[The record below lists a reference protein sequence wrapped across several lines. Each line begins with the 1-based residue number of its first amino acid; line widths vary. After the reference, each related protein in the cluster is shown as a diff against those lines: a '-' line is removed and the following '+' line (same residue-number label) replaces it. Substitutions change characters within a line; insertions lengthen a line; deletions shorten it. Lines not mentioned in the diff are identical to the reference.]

1 MKKNVLTLLV
11 AFCTCLPIS
20 AEELCNYVENE
31 SSLGINMVY
40 VEGGTFL
47 MGTNKDKYREF
58 DEENVHLVKLD
69 DFYIGKTEITI
80 AQFAKFVE
88 ETNYKTDAEIKG
100 RSYIWD
106 DEKALMVEKENVN
119 WRCNELGE
127 LINENDY
134 SYYPVVYISWQD
146 ATAFCN
152 WLSEKTGKKYS
163 LPTEAQWE
171 YAAKGGK
178 LTKGYLYSG
187 SNDLNEVRCASLPCS
202 SNCVANELGL
212 FDMSGGV
219 SEWCRDS
226 YAEYEPFY
234 CVDPCVKYGEDCVVR
249 GGSYLSYDE
258 TSRFNE
264 RVDVYFCEEDFR
276 MCETTSRMRAPKDR
290 VSKTIGCRLVINL

>member
-31 SSLGINMVY
+31 SSLDINMVY
-40 VEGGTFL
+40 VEGGTFQ
-47 MGTNKDKYREF
+47 MGTNKDKYREI

-119 WRCNELGE
+119 WQCNELGE
-127 LINENDY
+127 LINKNDY

-171 YAAKGGK
+171 YAARGGK
-178 LTKGYLYSG
+178 YSKGYMYSG
-187 SNDLNEVRCASLPCS
+187 SNKIKKVAWYWDDSQREEHPVSNLLP
-202 SNCVANELGL
+202 NELGIH
-212 FDMSGGV
+212 DMSGNV
-219 SEWCRDS
+219 YEWCYDW
-226 YAEYEPFY
+226 YEATYSIENQENPEGPENEKSKLFRR
-234 CVDPCVKYGEDCVVR
+234 VIR
-249 GGSYLSYDE
+249 GGSWATTKNFCRVTNRDSGNPNLG
-258 TSRFNE
+258 TSTSG
-264 RVDVYFCEEDFR
+264 FR
-276 MCETTSRMRAPKDR
+276 
-290 VSKTIGCRLVINL
+290 IICRLK

>member
-31 SSLGINMVY
+31 SSLDINMVY

-47 MGTNKDKYREF
+47 MGTNKDKYREI

-171 YAAKGGK
+171 YAARGGK
-178 LTKGYLYSG
+178 YSKGYMYSG
-187 SNDLNEVRCASLPCS
+187 SNKIKKVAWYWDDSQREEHPVSNLLP
-202 SNCVANELGL
+202 NELGIH
-212 FDMSGGV
+212 DMSGNV
-219 SEWCRDS
+219 YEWCYDW
-226 YAEYEPFY
+226 YEATYSTENQENPEGPENEKSKLFRR
-234 CVDPCVKYGEDCVVR
+234 VIR
-249 GGSYLSYDE
+249 GGSWATTKNFCRVTNRDSGNPNLG
-258 TSRFNE
+258 TSTSG
-264 RVDVYFCEEDFR
+264 FR
-276 MCETTSRMRAPKDR
+276 I
-290 VSKTIGCRLVINL
+290 VCRLK

>member
-31 SSLGINMVY
+31 SSLDINMVY
-40 VEGGTFL
+40 VEGGTFQ
-47 MGTNKDKYREF
+47 MGTNKDKYREI

-171 YAAKGGK
+171 YAARGGK
-178 LTKGYLYSG
+178 YSKGYMYSG
-187 SNDLNEVRCASLPCS
+187 SNKIKKVAWYWDDSQREEHPVSNLLP
-202 SNCVANELGL
+202 NELGIH
-212 FDMSGGV
+212 DMSGNV
-219 SEWCRDS
+219 YEWCYDW
-226 YAEYEPFY
+226 YEATYSTENQENPEGPENEKSKLFRR
-234 CVDPCVKYGEDCVVR
+234 VIR
-249 GGSYLSYDE
+249 GGSWATTKNFCRVTNRDSGNPNLG
-258 TSRFNE
+258 TSTSG
-264 RVDVYFCEEDFR
+264 FR
-276 MCETTSRMRAPKDR
+276 I
-290 VSKTIGCRLVINL
+290 VCRLK

>member
-31 SSLGINMVY
+31 SSLGINMIY
-40 VEGGTFL
+40 VEGGTFQ
-47 MGTNKDKYREF
+47 MGTNKDRNREI
-58 DEENVHLVKLD
+58 DEENVHSVTLD

-106 DEKALMVEKENVN
+106 DEKALMVEKEGVN
-119 WRCNELGE
+119 WRCNEVGNYV
-127 LINENDY
+127 NENDY

-171 YAAKGGK
+171 YAARGGRYS
-178 LTKGYLYSG
+178 KGYMYSG
-187 SNDLNEVRCASLPCS
+187 SKKIKKVAWYWDDSQREEHPVSNLLP
-202 SNCVANELGL
+202 NELGIH
-212 FDMSGGV
+212 DMSGNV
-219 SEWCRDS
+219 YEWCYDW
-226 YAEYEPFY
+226 YEATYSTENQENPEGPENEKSKLFRR
-234 CVDPCVKYGEDCVVR
+234 VIR
-249 GGSYLSYDE
+249 GGSWATTKNFCRVTNRDSGNPNLG
-258 TSRFNE
+258 TSTSG
-264 RVDVYFCEEDFR
+264 FR
-276 MCETTSRMRAPKDR
+276 
-290 VSKTIGCRLVINL
+290 IICRLK

>member
-31 SSLGINMVY
+31 SSLDINMVY
-40 VEGGTFL
+40 VEGGTFQ
-47 MGTNKDKYREF
+47 MGTNKDKYREI

-171 YAAKGGK
+171 YAARGGRYS
-178 LTKGYLYSG
+178 KGYMYSG
-187 SNDLNEVRCASLPCS
+187 SKKIKKVAWYWDDSQREEHPVSNLLP
-202 SNCVANELGL
+202 NELGIH
-212 FDMSGGV
+212 DMSGNV
-219 SEWCRDS
+219 YEWCYDW
-226 YAEYEPFY
+226 YEATYSTENQENPEGPENEKSKLFRR
-234 CVDPCVKYGEDCVVR
+234 VIR
-249 GGSYLSYDE
+249 GGSWATTKNFCRVTNRDSGNPNLG
-258 TSRFNE
+258 TSTSG
-264 RVDVYFCEEDFR
+264 FR
-276 MCETTSRMRAPKDR
+276 
-290 VSKTIGCRLVINL
+290 IICRLK

>member
-171 YAAKGGK
+171 YAARGGRYS
-178 LTKGYLYSG
+178 KGYMYSG
-187 SNDLNEVRCASLPCS
+187 SKKIKKVAWYWDDSQREEHPVSNLLP
-202 SNCVANELGL
+202 NELGIH
-212 FDMSGGV
+212 DMSGNV
-219 SEWCRDS
+219 YEWCYDW
-226 YAEYEPFY
+226 YEATYSTENQENPEGPENEKSKLFRR
-234 CVDPCVKYGEDCVVR
+234 VIR
-249 GGSYLSYDE
+249 GGSWATTKNFCRVTNRDSGNPNLG
-258 TSRFNE
+258 TSTSG
-264 RVDVYFCEEDFR
+264 FR
-276 MCETTSRMRAPKDR
+276 
-290 VSKTIGCRLVINL
+290 IICRLK

>member
-171 YAAKGGK
+171 YAARGGK
-178 LTKGYLYSG
+178 YSKGYMYSG
-187 SNDLNEVRCASLPCS
+187 SNKIKKVAWYWDDSQREEHPVSNLLP
-202 SNCVANELGL
+202 NELGIH
-212 FDMSGGV
+212 DMSGNV
-219 SEWCRDS
+219 YEWCYDW
-226 YAEYEPFY
+226 YEATYSTENQENPEGPENEKSKLFRR
-234 CVDPCVKYGEDCVVR
+234 VIR
-249 GGSYLSYDE
+249 GGSWATTKNFCRVTNRDSGNPNLG
-258 TSRFNE
+258 TSTSG
-264 RVDVYFCEEDFR
+264 FR
-276 MCETTSRMRAPKDR
+276 I
-290 VSKTIGCRLVINL
+290 VCRLK